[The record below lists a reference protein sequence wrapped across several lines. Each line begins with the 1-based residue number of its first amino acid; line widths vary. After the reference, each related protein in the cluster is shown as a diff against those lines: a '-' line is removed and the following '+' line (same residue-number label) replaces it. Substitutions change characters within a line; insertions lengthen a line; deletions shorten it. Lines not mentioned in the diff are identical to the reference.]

1 MKANRLWIIPA
12 ALMAGCIPLSPA
24 PHHIDTRTL
33 REEASLGPPLVKGE
47 ISARVTHRHRTL
59 PEALAGIELSFDS
72 AGAVEL
78 PYLAGRLAEA
88 LGAEVTIEDRM
99 SGESA
104 SMAPPDSPAP
114 IRVAKK
120 STVRELLDRIALSA
134 GYEWEWEEG
143 SGSNA
148 SRLILYRDPLKPR
161 GESPAAGWGT
171 KEEWRIDPV
180 RHGTLRG
187 VLEEWTARAGW
198 TLVWEA
204 DEVDYAVRAPAVFLG
219 TFDAAVDALLRETKG
234 RRMLVPT
241 LWRANRYLT
250 VREAG

>member
-1 MKANRLWIIPA
+1 MKANPLWIIPA
-12 ALMAGCIPLSPA
+12 ALIAGCIPLSPA
-24 PHHIDTRTL
+24 PDRLDPRAL
-33 REEASLGPPLVKGE
+33 REERSAGPAVTAEPA
-47 ISARVTHRHRTL
+47 ARVTRRHRTL
-59 PEALAGIELSFDS
+59 PEALEGRALSFDR
-72 AGAVEL
+72 AGTVEL

-88 LGAEVTIEDRM
+88 LGAEVTIEERM

-104 SMAPPDSPAP
+104 STIPLDSPAP

-120 STVRELLDRIALSA
+120 STVRELLDQIARST

-143 SGSNA
+143 TGPNA

-161 GESPAAGWGT
+161 SESPAAGWGT

-204 DEVDYAVRAPAVFLG
+204 EEVDYAVQAPAVFLG
-219 TFDAAVDALLRETKG
+219 TFDAAVDALLRETKS